1 MTDENWV
8 VEGQPMR
15 SDARRNRQ
23 KLLAAATELI
33 LEIGGEPS
41 RDAVAKAA
49 GVGIATLYRHFPDQQ
64 DLLRGVALDVLDRTI
79 AAGEAALKE
88 ADGAEALRR
97 YLHAAIDIGLGVV
110 NIVHP
115 LLDNID
121 WPEQRTA
128 AQDVLD
134 RLVDAAHRDGGIPAS
149 ITSSDIALATIRF
162 CRPLAIGLDTAEE
175 RAIAHRQADS
185 YLDGLAVTTNSGSAE
200 DASLAPESHQTPP
213 VIQRY

>member
-1 MTDENWV
+1 MTDENLV

-15 SDARRNRQ
+15 SDARRNRR
-23 KLLAAATELI
+23 KLLTAATELI

-79 AAGEAALKE
+79 AAGEAALKV
-88 ADGAEALRR
+88 ADGGEALRR
-97 YLHAAIDIGLGVV
+97 YLHAAIDIGLGAV

-134 RLVDAAHRDGGIPAS
+134 RLVDAAHRHRAIPTA
-149 ITSSDIALATIRF
+149 ITSADIALATIRF

-175 RAIAHRQADS
+175 RAIAHRQLDS
-185 YLDGLAVTTNSGSAE
+185 YLDGLAIPANTTTDSNAQGGTHL
-200 DASLAPESHQTPP
+200 DG
-213 VIQRY
+213 